1 MVLFYHSARV
11 FSRGTRGAGTS
22 PPMYPPAL
30 RGATAQSSFLKLVFW
45 WRKRHSPIRR
55 GPPFCTDRKGGKNGL
70 RGCIPP
76 CGRER
81 GLEGPLGLHCIR
93 FASQPASP
101 LDIPAPA
108 HRRRALRF
116 GPRDRRLHWR
126 RTAAPSKGG
135 LHESQPAYPDR
146 SICGGWAVGERT
158 SPPLILRLFRRARRS
173 VAVQWASGGA
183 ACGGNAAASRRD
195 YPCVGGDDF

>member
-1 MVLFYHSARV
+1 
-11 FSRGTRGAGTS
+11 
-22 PPMYPPAL
+22 MYPPAL

-101 LDIPAPA
+101 LGIPAPA
-108 HRRRALRF
+108 HRRWALRF

-135 LHESQPAYPDR
+135 LHESQPAYPGR
-146 SICGGWAVGERT
+146 SIAAGGRWGIPLCPRLPCEALAAPAARWPVSGPPAEPLVAAM
-158 SPPLILRLFRRARRS
+158 PPLR
-173 VAVQWASGGA
+173 GGA
-183 ACGGNAAASRRD
+183 ASTLA
-195 YPCVGGDDF
+195 VGILTT